1 MALLMGKYAT
11 VGNQTA
17 VNGIKTSSLET
28 AVDSM
33 SINQRVHRLVP
44 WAFVEVQHRVSFTIK
59 DCSYFLV
66 PTSPYVI
73 FVQISDIILRFQV
86 GAETRS
92 EVKYLSVYGGPTT
105 LQVRPLPHLRVLSL
119 KRNMSAP
126 TFTNFLRPPLLMR
139 QFISLTQN
147 IFLFE
152 IITYSNLQITHSE
165 RSLGDTLFIFNKSP
179 NSEVP
184 HQC

>member
-1 MALLMGKYAT
+1 M
-11 VGNQTA
+11 
-17 VNGIKTSSLET
+17 
-28 AVDSM
+28 
-33 SINQRVHRLVP
+33 
-44 WAFVEVQHRVSFTIK
+44 EVQHRVSFTIK

-66 PTSPYVI
+66 PTSPHVI

-147 IFLFE
+147 IFHVTIYKLL
-152 IITYSNLQITHSE
+152 IPKGHWVIHSLSLTKVLTA
-165 RSLGDTLFIFNKSP
+165 RSHISAK
-179 NSEVP
+179 
-184 HQC
+184 

>member
-1 MALLMGKYAT
+1 M
-11 VGNQTA
+11 
-17 VNGIKTSSLET
+17 
-28 AVDSM
+28 
-33 SINQRVHRLVP
+33 
-44 WAFVEVQHRVSFTIK
+44 EVQHRVSFTIK

-66 PTSPYVI
+66 PTSPHVI

-147 IFLFE
+147 IFHVPIYKLL
-152 IITYSNLQITHSE
+152 IPKGHWVIHSLSLTKVLTA
-165 RSLGDTLFIFNKSP
+165 RSHISAK
-179 NSEVP
+179 
-184 HQC
+184 

>member
-1 MALLMGKYAT
+1 M
-11 VGNQTA
+11 
-17 VNGIKTSSLET
+17 
-28 AVDSM
+28 
-33 SINQRVHRLVP
+33 
-44 WAFVEVQHRVSFTIK
+44 EVQHRVSFTIK

-66 PTSPYVI
+66 PTSPHVI

-139 QFISLTQN
+139 QFISL

-152 IITYSNLQITHSE
+152 IITCSNLQITHSE
-165 RSLGDTLFIFNKSP
+165 RSLGDTLFIFNKVLTARSHI
-179 NSEVP
+179 SAK
-184 HQC
+184 

>member
-1 MALLMGKYAT
+1 M
-11 VGNQTA
+11 
-17 VNGIKTSSLET
+17 
-28 AVDSM
+28 
-33 SINQRVHRLVP
+33 
-44 WAFVEVQHRVSFTIK
+44 EVQHRVSFTIK

-66 PTSPYVI
+66 PTSPHVI

-126 TFTNFLRPPLLMR
+126 TFTNFLRPPVLMR

-147 IFLFE
+147 IFHVPIYKLL
-152 IITYSNLQITHSE
+152 IPKGHWVIHSLSLTKVLTA
-165 RSLGDTLFIFNKSP
+165 RSHISAK
-179 NSEVP
+179 
-184 HQC
+184 

>member
-1 MALLMGKYAT
+1 M
-11 VGNQTA
+11 
-17 VNGIKTSSLET
+17 
-28 AVDSM
+28 
-33 SINQRVHRLVP
+33 
-44 WAFVEVQHRVSFTIK
+44 EVQHRVSFTIK

-66 PTSPYVI
+66 PTSPHVI

-86 GAETRS
+86 GAETKS

-147 IFLFE
+147 IFHVPIYKLL
-152 IITYSNLQITHSE
+152 IPKGHWVIHSLSLTKVLTA
-165 RSLGDTLFIFNKSP
+165 RSHISAK
-179 NSEVP
+179 
-184 HQC
+184 

>member
-1 MALLMGKYAT
+1 M
-11 VGNQTA
+11 
-17 VNGIKTSSLET
+17 
-28 AVDSM
+28 
-33 SINQRVHRLVP
+33 
-44 WAFVEVQHRVSFTIK
+44 EVQYRVSFTIK

-66 PTSPYVI
+66 PTSPHVI

-147 IFLFE
+147 IFHVTIYKLL
-152 IITYSNLQITHSE
+152 IPKGHWVIHSLSLTKVLTA
-165 RSLGDTLFIFNKSP
+165 RSHISAK
-179 NSEVP
+179 
-184 HQC
+184 

>member
-1 MALLMGKYAT
+1 MSYLCKYL
-11 VGNQTA
+11 
-17 VNGIKTSSLET
+17 I
-28 AVDSM
+28 
-33 SINQRVHRLVP
+33 
-44 WAFVEVQHRVSFTIK
+44 
-59 DCSYFLV
+59 SYSGFKL
-66 PTSPYVI
+66 
-73 FVQISDIILRFQV
+73 DIILRFQV
-86 GAETRS
+86 GVKTRS

-126 TFTNFLRPPLLMR
+126 TFTNFLRPPLLTR

-165 RSLGDTLFIFNKSP
+165 RSLGDILFIFNKVLTARSHI
-179 NSEVP
+179 SAK
-184 HQC
+184 

>member
-73 FVQISDIILRFQV
+73 FGQISDIILRFQV
-86 GAETRS
+86 GYHTQVSSWSQDEIRS
-92 EVKYLSVYGGPTT
+92 QVFVGLWRSHHIASSPTT
-105 LQVRPLPHLRVLSL
+105 SFASSLSETKHVRPHLYQFPPPSITNASIHFLNAEHIPF
-119 KRNMSAP
+119 RNH
-126 TFTNFLRPPLLMR
+126 
-139 QFISLTQN
+139 N
-147 IFLFE
+147 IFQS
-152 IITYSNLQITHSE
+152 TNYSFRKVT
-165 RSLGDTLFIFNKSP
+165 G
-179 NSEVP
+179 
-184 HQC
+184 